1 MKHFKNAR
9 GSFNY
14 SIKKSNRKT
23 VSIIVEA
30 DSSVRVLAPNKM
42 NQTAI
47 EALLDKKTEWITT
60 HLEKMANRKVDPLAF
75 ETGNHMLYLG
85 DSLVLK
91 VNPVKGKREERI
103 IASGGVITA
112 FTSNAAP
119 EYVKN
124 GLINWFRL
132 RSEEILNERVAFYA
146 QKMGKIPNRVVVKTQ
161 TKRWGSCSSKRDIFL
176 NWRLVFAPIEVIDY
190 VIIHE
195 LSHLVY
201 MNHSSNFWH
210 LVETYDSK
218 YKTHRSWLKENG
230 QQLFQM

>member
-1 MKHFKNAR
+1 MNQYNNAR

-14 SIKKSNRKT
+14 SIKRSNRKT

-30 DSSVRVLAPNKM
+30 DSSVRILAPSKM

-60 HLEKMANRKVDPLAF
+60 HLDKMANRKVVPLAF

-85 DSLVLK
+85 DSLRLK
-91 VNPVKGKREERI
+91 VITVIGKREEKI
-103 IASGGVITA
+103 FVSGGVISA
-112 FTSNAAP
+112 YTSNAAP
-119 EYVKN
+119 EYVKKN
-124 GLINWFRL
+124 LTNWFRL
-132 RSEEILNERVAFYA
+132 RSEEIINERVAFYT

-195 LSHLVY
+195 LCHLVF

-210 LVETYDSK
+210 LVETFDSK

>member
-1 MKHFKNAR
+1 
-9 GSFNY
+9 
-14 SIKKSNRKT
+14 
-23 VSIIVEA
+23 
-30 DSSVRVLAPNKM
+30 M

-47 EALLDKKTEWITT
+47 EALLDKKADWITK
-60 HLEKMANRKVDPLAF
+60 HLDRMANRKVVPLAF

-91 VNPVKGKREERI
+91 VNHVHGKREEKI

-112 FTSNAAP
+112 YTSNDAP
-119 EYVKN
+119 EYVKSI
-124 GLINWFRL
+124 LINWFRL
-132 RSEEILNERVAFYA
+132 RSEEIINERVAFYV
-146 QKMGKIPNRVVVKTQ
+146 QKMGNIPKRVVVKTQ
-161 TKRWGSCSSKRDIFL
+161 TKRWGSCSSNRDIFL

-195 LSHLVY
+195 LCHLEY